1 MSKKKCQATKGREG
15 EKEEVQ
21 NGEGQKE
28 ESLSNEEMRMR
39 WAKRNALK
47 REKSTGASLWRKRVK
62 QTTFDEIG
70 RQNQWS

>member
-39 WAKRNALK
+39 WAKECVEK
-47 REKSTGASLWRKRVK
+47 REKHRSLIVEEASKA
-62 QTTFDEIG
+62 DDI
-70 RQNQWS
+70 